1 MRIFFINNSWWLVS
15 LITFVLLII
24 HTFSISDIKIDN
36 ITLALLLLLLISPF
50 ISQIKKIKWGELE
63 AEIDPKEIQKVKD
76 VVDAKISL
84 SISNSKNGEP
94 PIPEAE
100 EIFKNIMTMVETD
113 YILALAKLRIVLV
126 QKVCKLYRLALGT
139 RDNRESVT
147 IAKII
152 HELSLR
158 EVLPIDFAHPLKEIL
173 YFCNRVVHGERIK
186 VNDSKKIIEIGI
198 ALYIYID
205 NLIYDYLVKPLET
218 YQVSDYELEKY
229 QKSQYKV
236 VTLIPYAHGVV
247 KNIRVVKKEELDE
260 LLDDYG
266 CYSEFI
272 IEIKAISEEV

>member
-139 RDNRESVT
+139 RDT
-147 IAKII
+147 
-152 HELSLR
+152 
-158 EVLPIDFAHPLKEIL
+158 FA
-173 YFCNRVVHGERIK
+173 
-186 VNDSKKIIEIGI
+186 IG
-198 ALYIYID
+198 LFM
-205 NLIYDYLVKPLET
+205 VR
-218 YQVSDYELEKY
+218 
-229 QKSQYKV
+229 
-236 VTLIPYAHGVV
+236 G
-247 KNIRVVKKEELDE
+247 
-260 LLDDYG
+260 
-266 CYSEFI
+266 
-272 IEIKAISEEV
+272 

>member
-1 MRIFFINNSWWLVS
+1 MRIFFINNSWWLVP

-139 RDNRESVT
+139 RDT
-147 IAKII
+147 FAI
-152 HELSLR
+152 ELFMVR
-158 EVLPIDFAHPLKEIL
+158 
-173 YFCNRVVHGERIK
+173 G
-186 VNDSKKIIEIGI
+186 
-198 ALYIYID
+198 
-205 NLIYDYLVKPLET
+205 
-218 YQVSDYELEKY
+218 
-229 QKSQYKV
+229 
-236 VTLIPYAHGVV
+236 
-247 KNIRVVKKEELDE
+247 
-260 LLDDYG
+260 
-266 CYSEFI
+266 
-272 IEIKAISEEV
+272 